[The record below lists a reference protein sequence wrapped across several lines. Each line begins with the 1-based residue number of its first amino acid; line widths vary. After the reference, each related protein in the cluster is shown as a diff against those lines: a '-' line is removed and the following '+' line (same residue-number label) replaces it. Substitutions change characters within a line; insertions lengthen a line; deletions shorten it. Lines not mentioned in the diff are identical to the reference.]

1 VNSATLDVSPVRKAP
16 PRWRAD
22 LALASVALV
31 WGCTFVVVKSA
42 LGDISTVYFLALRF
56 GAASVCMLLLF
67 AKRFQQAGRRAVI
80 SGLRGGVLAG
90 VFLWSGYMLQTYGL
104 KYTTAGKSG
113 FLTGLYIVLVPILTA
128 AIYRRV
134 PQVSEL
140 AGIVVAAAGLVL
152 LTLPTLDLRMNIGDL
167 LTVGCAVAFALHLLV
182 LGYYS
187 QREQFEAVA
196 LGQILATALL
206 STLSLYVEP
215 PRAVWSGN
223 VIFALAL
230 TSVFATA
237 LAFALQTWGQKYT
250 TATRT
255 ALIFALEPVF
265 ALATAAVVGGES
277 LSAKGLLG
285 AALILGGI
293 LLVELKPMTGR

>member
-1 VNSATLDVSPVRKAP
+1 MNSAIVDLREKRNAP

-22 LALASVALV
+22 LALASVAFV
-31 WGCTFVVVKSA
+31 WGCTFIVVKSA
-42 LGDISTVYFLALRF
+42 LSDISTIFFLALRF
-56 GAASVCMLLLF
+56 GLASLCMFLLF
-67 AKRFQQAGRRAVI
+67 ATRFRRVGWGAVR
-80 SGLRGGVLAG
+80 SGLRGGAIAG
-90 VFLWSGYMLQTYGL
+90 LFLWSGYVLQTYGL

-113 FLTGLYIVLVPILTA
+113 FITGLYIVLVPILGA
-128 AIYRRV
+128 AIYRRI
-134 PQVSEL
+134 PQASEL
-140 AGIVVAAAGLVL
+140 LGIGIATAGLIL
-152 LTLPTLDLRMNIGDL
+152 LTLPGLEFHMNTGDL

-196 LGQILATALL
+196 LGQILGAAVLSSLALW
-206 STLSLYVEP
+206 VEP
-215 PRAVWSGN
+215 PKVVWSTN
-223 VIFALAL
+223 VVFALAL
-230 TSVFATA
+230 TAVFATA

-265 ALATAAVVGGES
+265 ALATAVALGGES
-277 LSAKGLLG
+277 LSARGLLG

-293 LLVELKPMTGR
+293 LVVELKPITRA